1 MSGFIDALATLGG
14 FGGFAAF
21 ITAIAGVVKIKRV
34 EHSNKKIEKAACE
47 TREQLETNH
56 GSSLR
61 DAVNRIERM
70 QKEQDR
76 RFDLLLDQVK
86 SLGHQ
91 VGDYRREQ
99 AIAAEDLH
107 ARKRNLE
114 LRTEKCNKH

>member
-1 MSGFIDALATLGG
+1 MSGFTDALATLGG

-34 EHSNKKIEKAACE
+34 EHS
-47 TREQLETNH
+47 NH

-107 ARKRNLE
+107 ARMRNLE